1 MGRRAGW
8 RSLAPWRS
16 LSASHLL
23 PITHHARSFSRCCG
37 VYLAT
42 VVGDVVSTH
51 KNERLQGKKL
61 LLVRRLSLAMEPEGT
76 EVIALDVVDAGVG
89 DKVLV
94 VQEGSSARKI
104 FDDPWIPVQ
113 AVIVGV
119 LDRVDI
125 KGKQV
130 L

>member
-1 MGRRAGW
+1 MF
-8 RSLAPWRS
+8 LAE
-16 LSASHLL
+16 
-23 PITHHARSFSRCCG
+23 
-37 VYLAT
+37 

-51 KNERLQGKKL
+51 KNERLVGKRL
-61 LLVRRLSLAMEPEGT
+61 LLVRRLSLRMQAEGGET
-76 EVIALDVVDAGVG
+76 ICLDVVDAGVG

-104 FDDPWIPVQ
+104 FDDQWIPVQ

-119 LDRVDI
+119 LDRVDLH
-125 KGKQV
+125 GQRV

>member
-1 MGRRAGW
+1 M
-8 RSLAPWRS
+8 
-16 LSASHLL
+16 
-23 PITHHARSFSRCCG
+23 
-37 VYLAT
+37 YLGE

-51 KNERLQGKKL
+51 KNERLHGKRL
-61 LLVRRLSLAMEPEGT
+61 LLVRRLSLAMQTEGT
-76 EVIALDVVDAGVG
+76 ETICLDVVDAGVG

-104 FDDPWIPVQ
+104 LGDDWIPVQ

-119 LDRVDI
+119 LDRVDLH
-125 KGKQV
+125 GRRV

>member
-1 MGRRAGW
+1 
-8 RSLAPWRS
+8 
-16 LSASHLL
+16 
-23 PITHHARSFSRCCG
+23 

-51 KNERLQGKKL
+51 KNARLEGKKL
-61 LLVRRLSLAMEPEGT
+61 LLVRRLSLALEAEGV

-89 DKVLV
+89 DRVLV

-113 AVIVGV
+113 AVVVGV

-125 KGKQV
+125 GGERR

>member
-1 MGRRAGW
+1 M
-8 RSLAPWRS
+8 
-16 LSASHLL
+16 
-23 PITHHARSFSRCCG
+23 
-37 VYLAT
+37 YLAT
-42 VVGDVVSTH
+42 VVGNVVSTH
-51 KNERLQGKKL
+51 KNQRLEGKKL
-61 LLVRRLSLAMEPEGT
+61 LLVRRLSLELKEEGV

-89 DKVLV
+89 DRVLV

-113 AVIVGV
+113 AVVVGV

-125 KGKQV
+125 NGRRM

>member
-1 MGRRAGW
+1 M
-8 RSLAPWRS
+8 
-16 LSASHLL
+16 
-23 PITHHARSFSRCCG
+23 FF
-37 VYLAT
+37 AT

-51 KNERLQGKKL
+51 KNERLVGKRL
-61 LLVRRLSLAMEPEGT
+61 LLVRRLTLQMKPEGA
-76 EVIALDVVDAGVG
+76 EIIALDVVDSGVG
-89 DKVLV
+89 DNVLV

-119 LDRVDI
+119 LDRVDLE
-125 KGKQV
+125 GRRV

>member
-1 MGRRAGW
+1 M
-8 RSLAPWRS
+8 
-16 LSASHLL
+16 
-23 PITHHARSFSRCCG
+23 F
-37 VYLAT
+37 LAT

-51 KNERLQGKKL
+51 KNERLEGKKL
-61 LLVRRLSLAMEPEGT
+61 LLVRRLDLEMKPEGT

>member
-1 MGRRAGW
+1 M
-8 RSLAPWRS
+8 
-16 LSASHLL
+16 
-23 PITHHARSFSRCCG
+23 
-37 VYLAT
+37 YLGA

-51 KNERLQGKKL
+51 KNERLVGKRL
-61 LLVRRLSLAMEPEGT
+61 LLVRRLSLAMEPEGVET
-76 EVIALDVVDAGVG
+76 ICLDVVDAGVG
-89 DKVLV
+89 DRVLV

-104 FDDPWIPVQ
+104 FGDEWIPVQ

-125 KGKQV
+125 HGRQV